1 MKLLSWGKDGGQDST
16 VWGLF
21 FEIKWLFSIVLL
33 RFENGTRD
41 AYHSHAFNCVSW
53 VLKGKLIENH
63 LTDLL
68 DMPPD
73 VHTPSLKPVITHRH
87 TFHKVESVGRTWV
100 ISFRGPWAKTWLE
113 YDPSTNK
120 MVQLTHGRKL
130 TDVLK

>member
-1 MKLLSWGKDGGQDST
+1 MKLLSWGKDGGQEST

-41 AYHSHAFNCVSW
+41 AYHNHAFSCVSW

-63 LTDLL
+63 LGSPL
-68 DMPPD
+68 PD
-73 VHTPSLKPVITHRH
+73 VHTPSLRPVITRRY

-100 ISFRGPWAKTWLE
+100 ISFRGPWAKRWTE
-113 YDPSTNK
+113 YDPKTNK
-120 MVQLTHGRKL
+120 FVTLTHGRKIV
-130 TDVLK
+130 DAMK